1 MPTYFAFLR
10 AINVGGRTV
19 RMEVLRQAF
28 EKMGLAAVRTFISS
42 GNVIFDTDARD
53 EARLEQDVEAA
64 LERALGYEV
73 TTFLRSAQALERIAT
88 RQPFQSAE
96 PDTRIYVAFLKGR
109 PPAALRRKLEALSGN
124 VDELK
129 VGEREIYWLS
139 RTSLRDSNVSGAR
152 LEAVSNGPATVRNV
166 NTVNRLLAKYVRS
179 G

>member
-1 MPTYFAFLR
+1 
-10 AINVGGRTV
+10 
-19 RMEVLRQAF
+19 
-28 EKMGLAAVRTFISS
+28 
-42 GNVIFDTDARD
+42 
-53 EARLEQDVEAA
+53 
-64 LERALGYEV
+64 
-73 TTFLRSAQALERIAT
+73 
-88 RQPFQSAE
+88 
-96 PDTRIYVAFLKGR
+96 VAFLKGR